1 MDSEERTKLDQIY
14 GAVIRSEAAIKWL
27 KENCDIQR
35 ICCEKHEERITRL
48 EIHKGRVKGI
58 FATIS
63 SAAVIITAVI
73 TFLISKFLW
82 K

>member
-1 MDSEERTKLDQIY
+1 MNGEDTLKDIY
-14 GAVIRSEAAIKWL
+14 STVIRTEEAVKSL
-27 KENCDIQR
+27 KKQEEIHR
-35 ICCEKHEERITRL
+35 LHCEDHDKRITRL
-48 EIHKGRVKGI
+48 EICGGRIKGI

-63 SAAVIITAVI
+63 AAAVIITAVI